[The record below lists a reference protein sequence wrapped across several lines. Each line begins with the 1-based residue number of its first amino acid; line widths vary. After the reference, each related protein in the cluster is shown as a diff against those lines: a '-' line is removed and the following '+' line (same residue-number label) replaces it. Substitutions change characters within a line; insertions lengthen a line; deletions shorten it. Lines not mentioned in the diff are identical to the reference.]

1 MNKNEK
7 RHGDW
12 KLSIGGIVLI
22 VVLFLAIKL
31 IFWGL
36 GEIIRSNHPE
46 VYQNQS
52 TSISQDV
59 SSGSGGEEDAPSFCV
74 HCGRG
79 LPESFEWGQF
89 CPYCGEKVE

>member
-12 KLSIGGIVLI
+12 KLIIGGIVLI

-46 VYQNQS
+46 V
-52 TSISQDV
+52 
-59 SSGSGGEEDAPSFCV
+59 
-74 HCGRG
+74 
-79 LPESFEWGQF
+79 
-89 CPYCGEKVE
+89 